1 MSAQDEGRRWERHRV
16 HGDRLVA
23 RIKEL
28 IHEGNVRRLVIRDDD
43 GRVLIEAPLTVGV
56 VGAVVAPVWAAI
68 GAIAAL
74 VAQCSIEVEREEE
87 HDDREEE
94 TTASMEKE
102 ALTDG
107 AR

>member
-1 MSAQDEGRRWERHRV
+1 MSAQQEGKRWERHKV
-16 HGDRLVA
+16 QGDRLVSK
-23 RIKEL
+23 IKEL
-28 IHEGNVRRLVIRDDD
+28 VHEGNVRRLVIRDDD

-74 VAQCSIEVEREEE
+74 VAKCSIEVEREDAHE
-87 HDDREEE
+87 DRGQESAATVER
-94 TTASMEKE
+94 E

-107 AR
+107 VR